1 MNIRD
6 CFESTL
12 TKMDPY
18 ATYDSSGSHRTFEDL
33 ATAFSFSITK
43 SRSKSRGG
51 RLISDIS
58 RPTTGMSYRKSN
70 NISRIER
77 YSPSPT
83 NTLRIPA
90 SPQPCSILGTS
101 LMRKDPWHS
110 QASSTSPTRK
120 NLQQKQLRPYE
131 ILIRKRTK
139 LRYPALRESKCEDWD
154 SFKVEGSEKCRHL
167 RISSILNAKSL

>member
-33 ATAFSFSITK
+33 ATAFSFSITR

-58 RPTTGMSYRKSN
+58 RPTTGVSYRKSN

-83 NTLRIPA
+83 NTLKHPP
-90 SPQPCSILGTS
+90 SPQPCSIFGTS
-101 LMRKDPWHS
+101 LMRKEAWDTQTFS
-110 QASSTSPTRK
+110 ASPVRK
-120 NLQQKQLRPYE
+120 NQQQKQLRPYE
-131 ILIRKRTK
+131 ILIRRRTN
-139 LRYPALRESKCEDWD
+139 LRYPTLKEGKCDDWN

-167 RISSILNAKSL
+167 RISTIMNAKSL